1 MSQATIELFTPH
13 RGQLEV
19 IEGFADSEHKFG
31 LVSCGRQFGKSL
43 LASNLLLYWILENK
57 GSKAGWVSPI
67 YSQAKKVYKEIVS
80 AAHQIISSHNG
91 SDLII
96 NFVNGSS
103 IQFLSAERYDSIRG
117 FSFHY
122 CVVDE
127 AAYVREEALNEA
139 ILPTLTALG
148 KKCLIISTP
157 KGKGNW
163 FYNWHLRGREEND
176 TYISFQGISETNPYV
191 DVNFIEEQKKSL
203 PLDIFKQEYLAE
215 FTDSGND
222 VFVGLDQVCILKQF
236 DYDTTRET
244 GVFCGIDTG
253 VNNDF
258 SVCTI
263 ISQSGRILEIIRVNG
278 IAIDEIGAQFVQ
290 RLRRYDL
297 AGGYC
302 ETNGIGQ
309 ALFERV
315 KRDIRPVR
323 SFVTNNESKIR
334 MIRKLILDIQN
345 MTLELPSKELYPILF
360 NEMSAFTYKVSPNG
374 TLQFSHPSGGHDDT
388 VIALALANLART
400 EIVSTAKQF
409 YVNNSTRMPEQNLK
423 PRFGT
428 NLSKF

>member
-19 IEGFADSEHKFG
+19 IENFANSDHKFG
-31 LVSCGRQFGKSL
+31 IVSCGRQFGKSL
-43 LASNLLLYWILENK
+43 LASNLLLYWLLESK
-57 GSKAGWVSPI
+57 GSKGGWVSPI
-67 YSQAKKVYKEIVS
+67 YSQAKKVYKEIVT
-80 AAHQIISSHNG
+80 ACHEIISSHNG

-122 CVVDE
+122 CVIDE
-127 AAYVREEALNEA
+127 AAYVKEEALNEA

-157 KGKGNW
+157 KGRGNW
-163 FYNWHLRGREEND
+163 FYKYHLRGQETNYN
-176 TYISFQGISETNPYV
+176 YISFNGKSTDNPYA
-191 DVNFIEEQKKSL
+191 DLDFIEEQKKSL
-203 PLDIFKQEYLAE
+203 PPDIFRQEYLAE

-222 VFVGLDQVCILKQF
+222 VFVGLDQVCILKEF
-236 DYDTTRET
+236 SYDRERT
-244 GVFCGIDTG
+244 PGVFCGIDTG
-253 VNNDF
+253 INQDF
-258 SVCTI
+258 SVLSI
-263 ISQSGRILEIIRVNG
+263 ISESGRVLEIVRING
-278 IAIDEIGAQFVQ
+278 TTIDEIGAQFVQ

-297 AGGYC
+297 TGGYC

-315 KRDIRPVR
+315 KRDIRSVKG
-323 SFVTNNESKIR
+323 FVTTNDSKVR

-345 MTLELPSKELYPILF
+345 QVLELPSKELYPILY
-360 NEMSAFTYKVSPNG
+360 NEMSSFTYKISPNG
-374 TLQFSHPSGGHDDT
+374 SLQFGHPNGGHDDT
-388 VIALALANLART
+388 VMSLALANIART

-409 YVNNSTRMPEQNLK
+409 YVNNGTRMPEQNLR
-423 PRFGT
+423 PRFG
-428 NLSKF
+428 NVSGL